1 MTRRVSRRFAALLL
15 SSLLAGGMGYVPAR
29 AQVAA
34 DKQLIF
40 DLLDRIERLES
51 DIRQLRGS
59 LEVYRHRQ
67 ENLELRL
74 ADLEAVKRGIG
85 ASRAG
90 APAEEELAPEL
101 APEPALSSTP
111 PLEAEV
117 PPADTPSSR
126 PNRSTASVAP
136 ASEQAAYDTA
146 FNMLREGHFEQS
158 VANFQEF
165 LRNYPNS
172 RLAGNAQYWL
182 GEAYY
187 VTRDFENAKQAFINL
202 GVSYPNSDKVP
213 DALLKLGYIYGELGD
228 KAKARE
234 ILNKVMQA
242 YPGSQAASLA
252 QKRLSLLK

>member
-1 MTRRVSRRFAALLL
+1 MTRRVSGRVAALLL
-15 SSLLAGGMGYVPAR
+15 SSLLAGGMGYIPAR

-67 ENLELRL
+67 ENLERRL
-74 ADLEAVKRGIG
+74 ADLEAGKKGNG

-90 APAEEELAPEL
+90 APAEEELAPE
-101 APEPALSSTP
+101 PALSSSP
-111 PLEAEV
+111 PPEVEV
-117 PPADTPSSR
+117 PPADTPSPRS
-126 PNRSTASVAP
+126 NRSTAPVAP

>member
-1 MTRRVSRRFAALLL
+1 MTRRVSGRVAALLL
-15 SSLLAGGMGYVPAR
+15 SSLLAGGMGYIPAR

-67 ENLELRL
+67 QNLELRL
-74 ADLEAVKRGIG
+74 ADLEAGKRGIG
-85 ASRAG
+85 GSRAG
-90 APAEEELAPEL
+90 APAEEELAPE
-101 APEPALSSTP
+101 PALSSSP
-111 PLEAEV
+111 PPEAEV
-117 PPADTPSSR
+117 PPADTPLSR

-165 LRNYPNS
+165 LRNYPDS